1 MRLEKEPETIVYD
14 DEITE
19 ETLEQHRTHIKFR
32 ERFNTLGAAPKPKR
46 NLIKQKKSQEQE
58 ESVMAEIP
66 IAKKALHNMT
76 FSFTGKAIEIKPV
89 RSEALPK

>member
-1 MRLEKEPETIVYD
+1 
-14 DEITE
+14 
-19 ETLEQHRTHIKFR
+19 
-32 ERFNTLGAAPKPKR
+32 LGAAPKPKR
-46 NLIKQKKSQEQE
+46 NLTRQKKSQEQE

-66 IAKKALHNMT
+66 IVKKAMHNMT